1 MERTKAQRLA
11 GGMVVLS
18 CFSLLSWLNGRYVGH
33 GAGQVAAF
41 TVIGILLACACL
53 AGMAALALLSA
64 PSLRASG
71 GFAAACWTVSR
82 AYLLALPFALLAL
95 LADLAFG
102 WNAATAF
109 MQAAIMTSGAA
120 VGAELSRST
129 GPKIR
134 HMVVCMGGAFL
145 FSILWIAYSAIFASA
160 AGPKA
165 VG

>member
-1 MERTKAQRLA
+1 MDNSRVERIAS
-11 GGMVVLS
+11 GGVVLA

-41 TVIGILLACACL
+41 TVIGLLLACACL
-53 AGMAALALLSA
+53 AGMAALAMALDPA
-64 PSLRASG
+64 LRQGPGYAG
-71 GFAAACWTVSR
+71 ALDVVSR
-82 AYLLALPFALLAL
+82 GYLLALPFALLAL

-120 VGAELSRST
+120 VGVELSRSA
-129 GPKIR
+129 GPKLR
-134 HMVVCMGGAFL
+134 HMVLCMGGAFL
-145 FSILWIAYSAIFASA
+145 FSILWIAYSAVFS
-160 AGPKA
+160 KA